1 MPLFDNAR
9 DIMQLN
15 LLRIRNACRVHAV
28 PIGTLTVG
36 QLAAINVGRAAQM
49 LGPIVGEVWFVGG
62 HIHKRRIV
70 DDGYSIE
77 DVLDQISSAME
88 SSSIV
93 ISSEYM
99 TAMENPNSRADRY
112 GNVVRDRA
120 IFECSSRYPRPE
132 LLSITPKGDRNKPV
146 K

>member
-1 MPLFDNAR
+1 
-9 DIMQLN
+9 
-15 LLRIRNACRVHAV
+15 
-28 PIGTLTVG
+28 
-36 QLAAINVGRAAQM
+36 M
-49 LGPIVGEVWFVGG
+49 LGPIVGEVLFVGG

-99 TAMENPNSRADRY
+99 TAMENPNPRADRY

-120 IFECSSRYPRPE
+120 IFECSTRYPRPE
-132 LLSITPKGDRNKPV
+132 LFSITPKGDRNKPV